1 MNTNHTTTY
10 SVIDPTW
17 EDDLSEGMNL
27 GDPSSH
33 GNVVT
38 RLVSD
43 LLPLPI
49 LRSAGTADYELAWSR
64 VCGLLESV
72 GVRNIRFS
80 NVTDSAR
87 DALHVR
93 VEDADGRLPYSVIIE
108 NACFV
113 SEVTG
118 KVVASIH
125 ELELC

>member
-1 MNTNHTTTY
+1 MNTNHTTY

-27 GDPSSH
+27 GDPAH
-33 GNVVT
+33 YGDVLT

-49 LRSAGTADYELAWSR
+49 VRSTGTADYELAWAR

-72 GVRNIRFS
+72 GVTNIRFS
-80 NVTDSAR
+80 NVTDSEM

-93 VEDADGRLPYSVIIE
+93 VEDAHGRLPYSVIIE

-113 SEVTG
+113 SEVDG